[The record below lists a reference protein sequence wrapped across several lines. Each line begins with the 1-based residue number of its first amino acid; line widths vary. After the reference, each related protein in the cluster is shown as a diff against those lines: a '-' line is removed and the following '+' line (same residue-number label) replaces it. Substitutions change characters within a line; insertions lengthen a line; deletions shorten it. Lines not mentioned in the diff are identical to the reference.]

1 MSEMN
6 SQNEII
12 FLDTKIFI
20 KNSVLEFIRYKK
32 KGHFTVISNF
42 QHSIMSMK
50 YLKGNIF
57 TALHRER
64 DACSTPQIF
73 MESLEELKTVFY
85 RNS

>member
-1 MSEMN
+1 
-6 SQNEII
+6 
-12 FLDTKIFI
+12 
-20 KNSVLEFIRYKK
+20 
-32 KGHFTVISNF
+32 
-42 QHSIMSMK
+42 MK

-85 RNS
+85 RNSYPMALVEARIKRFLADDKKR